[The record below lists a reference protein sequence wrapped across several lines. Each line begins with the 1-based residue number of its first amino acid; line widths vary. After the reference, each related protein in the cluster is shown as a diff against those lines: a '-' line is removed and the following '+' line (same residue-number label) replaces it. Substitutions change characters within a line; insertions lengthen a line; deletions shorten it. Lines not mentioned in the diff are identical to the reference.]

1 MEQITI
7 KEIAKLCGVGIGTV
21 SRAIN
26 NHPNINPETKKMI
39 MDTIKKYNYVPNNS
53 ARNLKRSDSN
63 TIAVMVKQI
72 SNPFWGRM
80 LQRMVHEVRKR
91 NYALVLQNVE
101 DEENEVALAIELEK
115 EKRLKGIIFLGG
127 MYKFDEEQ
135 LKLLTVPY
143 VISGSGKN
151 LPKDDSRCAIVSS
164 DTEKESHRMVNY
176 LCSCGHKR
184 IALLTANVEGLGKC
198 HVDGYK
204 RALEENGI
212 PYDESLIVYMKK
224 GRQLFSIR
232 TGYEM
237 TKELLESGADFS
249 CVYAISDTLAV
260 GACKAIFDAGKNVP
274 LDYSVAGSD
283 GQEIAEY
290 NNPSVT
296 TMRYPGDEIA
306 ERTIKVLFDLMEKK
320 QVEKNCMFPG
330 VLLERKSTRKLEKVQ
345 SH

>member
-7 KEIAKLCGVGIGTV
+7 KEIAKICGVGVGTV

-26 NHPNINPETKKMI
+26 NQSNISPETKKMI
-39 MDTIKKYNYVPNNS
+39 MDTIKQYNYVPNNS

-80 LQRMVHEVRKR
+80 LNRMLEEVKER

-127 MYKFDEEQ
+127 MYEFDEEQ

-143 VISGSGKN
+143 VISGSGQN
-151 LPKDDSRCAIVSS
+151 LPKDDSRCAIVSA
-164 DTEKESHRMVNY
+164 DTGKESEHMVDY

-184 IALLTANVEGLGKC
+184 IALLTLKGDGLGKC
-198 HVDGYK
+198 HIDGYR
-204 RALEENGI
+204 RALEKNGI
-212 PYDESLIVYMKK
+212 PYDDELIVYMKK
-224 GRQLFSIR
+224 GRQLFSIQ

-237 TKELLESGADFS
+237 TKELLESGVDFS
-249 CVYAISDTLAV
+249 CIYAISDTLAV

-290 NNPSVT
+290 NNPSVA
-296 TMRYPGDEIA
+296 TMGYPGEEIA
-306 ERTIKVLFDLMEKK
+306 ERSIKVLFDLIENKEVEKK
-320 QVEKNCMFPG
+320 CMLSG
-330 VLLERKSTRKLEKVQ
+330 VLLKRDSVRKLV
-345 SH
+345 